1 MIWETDNKS
10 QKEIEVQVDTM
21 LRKAK
26 RELIET
32 YKNCLGRITKTEIIK
47 DAKATSRKEKLYMQ
61 K

>member
-1 MIWETDNKS
+1 
-10 QKEIEVQVDTM
+10 M

-32 YKNCLGRITKTEIIK
+32 YKNHLGRIAKTEIIK
-47 DAKATSRKEKLYMQ
+47 DAKATCGKEKLYMQ